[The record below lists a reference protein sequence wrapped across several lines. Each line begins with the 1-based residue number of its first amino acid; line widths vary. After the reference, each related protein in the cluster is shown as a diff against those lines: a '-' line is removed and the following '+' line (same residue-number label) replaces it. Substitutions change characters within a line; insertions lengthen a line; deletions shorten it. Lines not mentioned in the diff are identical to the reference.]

1 MTAFCWFKK
10 VYVRKLRVMN
20 HNITLVIDEMIIKEV
35 FNEIEKNYVT
45 LSSECRQELIA
56 NAETITMAKSEIV
69 VCEGQFSKKA
79 YLIVQGCARAY
90 YLKDGKDISDW
101 FTFENQFM
109 ASIVSFFSEEP
120 SPHYIEFV
128 EDSTVLEFSKDTF
141 DSLCNKYHD
150 FERFVSRV
158 VTETML
164 GLCERLYTIQFNKA
178 EDRYK
183 HLLSIHP
190 DVTNRIPLT
199 HIASYL
205 GITLETLSRIRNP
218 KTGI

>member
-1 MTAFCWFKK
+1 MNREKILNEIVGLYAPLSMECQQEFLINSKISTFKK
-10 VYVRKLRVMN
+10 G
-20 HNITLVIDEMIIKEV
+20 
-35 FNEIEKNYVT
+35 
-45 LSSECRQELIA
+45 
-56 NAETITMAKSEIV
+56 EIV
-69 VCEGQFSKKA
+69 IREGQFSKKA

-109 ASIVSFFSEEP
+109 VAVVSFFSKKP
-120 SPHYIEFV
+120 SPHYVEFV
-128 EDSTVLEFSKDTF
+128 EDSIAYEFSKDIV
-141 DSLCNKYHD
+141 DKLSNKHHD
-150 FERFVSRV
+150 FERLMSKV

-178 EDRYK
+178 EERYK
-183 HLLSIHP
+183 HLLSIYP
-190 DVTNRIPLT
+190 NITNRIPLT

-218 KTGI
+218 KNRI